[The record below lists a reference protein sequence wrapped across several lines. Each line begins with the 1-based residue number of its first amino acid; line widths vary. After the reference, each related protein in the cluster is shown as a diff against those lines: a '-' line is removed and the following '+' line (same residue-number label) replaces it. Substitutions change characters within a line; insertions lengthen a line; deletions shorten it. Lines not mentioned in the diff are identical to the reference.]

1 MSTQEYPES
10 GDKEENS
17 ISTQEYPEFGDIVI
31 ATVTRISTYG
41 AYVKLDEYNDK
52 EALVHISE
60 MATTW
65 VRNIRNH
72 AREGQKLVLKVLRVN
87 TQKGQID
94 LSLRRVTGRD
104 KTDKLLDWKKSKRA
118 DSIFGLAAEKI
129 GSDSKK
135 VDEIKDKIFAK
146 YPNTFTALEVSVEKG
161 EKTFKDLDIE
171 SEWAS
176 TLTEIARQKIKIDT
190 AIVKGTIEVSSTNPA
205 GVDDVRKAL
214 INAKK
219 VEEPSGTQIN
229 VYSIGAPKYRVEI
242 TAKNYSIAEK
252 TLEGAVE
259 EAIKTIK
266 SLGGTGHKIN

>member
-1 MSTQEYPES
+1 M
-10 GDKEENS
+10 
-17 ISTQEYPEFGDIVI
+17 
-31 ATVTRISTYG
+31 TRISDYG

-65 VRNIRNH
+65 VKNIRNH

-87 TQKGQID
+87 AQKGQID

-104 KTDKLLDWKKSKRA
+104 KTDKLLEWKKSKRA
-118 DSIFGLAAEKI
+118 DSILGLAAEKI

-135 VDEIKDKIFAK
+135 VDEIKNKIFAE
-146 YPNTFTALEVSVEKG
+146 YPNIFNALEISVEKG
-161 EKTFKDLDIE
+161 EKIFKDLDIE
-171 SEWAS
+171 ADWAS
-176 TLTEIARQKIKIDT
+176 TLTELAKQKIKIDT
-190 AIVKGTIEVSSTNPA
+190 ATVKGTIEVSSTNTT
-205 GVDDVRKAL
+205 GVDDVKKAL

-229 VYSIGAPKYRVEI
+229 VYTIGAPKYRVEI

-252 TLEGAVE
+252 TLEAATD

>member
-1 MSTQEYPES
+1 M
-10 GDKEENS
+10 
-17 ISTQEYPEFGDIVI
+17 
-31 ATVTRISTYG
+31 TRISDYG

-60 MATTW
+60 IATTW

-87 TQKGQID
+87 AQKEQID

-135 VDEIKDKIFAK
+135 VDEIKGKVFAK

-161 EKTFKDLDIE
+161 EKIFEDLDIE

-190 AIVKGTIEVSSTNPA
+190 AIVKGTIEVSSTNLA

>member
-1 MSTQEYPES
+1 
-10 GDKEENS
+10 
-17 ISTQEYPEFGDIVI
+17 
-31 ATVTRISTYG
+31 
-41 AYVKLDEYNDK
+41 
-52 EALVHISE
+52 

-135 VDEIKDKIFAK
+135 VDEIKDKVFAK

-161 EKTFKDLDIE
+161 EKTFEDLDIE

-176 TLTEIARQKIKIDT
+176 TLTEIARQKIKIDK

>member
-1 MSTQEYPES
+1 M
-10 GDKEENS
+10 
-17 ISTQEYPEFGDIVI
+17 
-31 ATVTRISTYG
+31 TRISDYG

-52 EALVHISE
+52 EALIHISE

-87 TQKGQID
+87 AQKEQID
-94 LSLRRVTGRD
+94 LSLRSVTGRD

-135 VDEIKDKIFAK
+135 VDEIKGKVFAK

-161 EKTFKDLDIE
+161 EKIFEDLDIE

-190 AIVKGTIEVSSTNPA
+190 AIVKGTIEVSSTNLA

-229 VYSIGAPKYRVEI
+229 VYSIGAPKYRIEI

>member
-1 MSTQEYPES
+1 
-10 GDKEENS
+10 
-17 ISTQEYPEFGDIVI
+17 
-31 ATVTRISTYG
+31 VTRIADYG

-60 MATTW
+60 IATTW
-65 VRNIRNH
+65 VKNIRNH

-87 TQKGQID
+87 AQKGQID
-94 LSLRRVTGRD
+94 LSLRRVTGRE
-104 KTDKLLDWKKSKRA
+104 KTDKLLEWKKSKRA
-118 DSIFGLAAEKI
+118 DSILSLAAEKL

-135 VDEIKDKIFAK
+135 IDEIKEKIFAK
-146 YPNTFTALEVSVEKG
+146 YPNISNALEISVEKG
-161 EKTFKDLDIE
+161 EKIFKDLDIE
-171 SEWAS
+171 ANWAS
-176 TLTEIARQKIKIDT
+176 TLTEIAKQKIKIDT
-190 AIVKGTIEVSSTNPA
+190 ATVKGTIEVSSTNPA

-219 VEEPSGTQIN
+219 VEEAGGTKIS
-229 VYSIGAPKYRVEI
+229 VYTIGAPKYRVEI

-252 TLEGAVE
+252 KLEEAVE

>member
-1 MSTQEYPES
+1 M
-10 GDKEENS
+10 
-17 ISTQEYPEFGDIVI
+17 
-31 ATVTRISTYG
+31 TRISDYG

-65 VRNIRNH
+65 VKNIRNH

-87 TQKGQID
+87 AQKGQID

-104 KTDKLLDWKKSKRA
+104 KTDKLLEWKKSKRA
-118 DSIFGLAAEKI
+118 DSILGLAAEKI

-135 VDEIKDKIFAK
+135 VDEIKDKIFAE
-146 YPNTFTALEVSVEKG
+146 YPNIFNALEISVEKG
-161 EKTFKDLDIE
+161 EKIFKDLDIE
-171 SEWAS
+171 ADWAS
-176 TLTEIARQKIKIDT
+176 TLTELAKQKIKIDT
-190 AIVKGTIEVSSTNPA
+190 ATVKGTIEVSSTNTT
-205 GVDDVRKAL
+205 GVDDVKKAL

-229 VYSIGAPKYRVEI
+229 VYTIGAPKYRVEI

-252 TLEGAVE
+252 TLEAATD

>member
-1 MSTQEYPES
+1 M
-10 GDKEENS
+10 
-17 ISTQEYPEFGDIVI
+17 
-31 ATVTRISTYG
+31 TRIADYG

-60 MATTW
+60 IATTW
-65 VRNIRNH
+65 VKNIRNH

-87 TQKGQID
+87 AQKGQID
-94 LSLRRVTGRD
+94 LSLRRVTGRE
-104 KTDKLLDWKKSKRA
+104 KTDKLLEWKKNKRA
-118 DSIFGLAAEKI
+118 DSILSLAAEKI

-135 VDEIKDKIFAK
+135 IDEIKEKIFAK
-146 YPNTFTALEVSVEKG
+146 YPNIFNALEISVEKG
-161 EKTFKDLDIE
+161 EKIFKDLDIE
-171 SEWAS
+171 DDWAS

-190 AIVKGTIEVSSTNPA
+190 ATVKGTIEVSSTNPA
-205 GVDDVRKAL
+205 GVDDVKEAL

-219 VEEPSGTQIN
+219 VEEASGTQIS
-229 VYSIGAPKYRVEI
+229 VYTIGAPKYRVEI

-252 TLEGAVE
+252 TLEEAVE

>member
-1 MSTQEYPES
+1 M
-10 GDKEENS
+10 
-17 ISTQEYPEFGDIVI
+17 
-31 ATVTRISTYG
+31 TRISDYG

-60 MATTW
+60 IATTW

-87 TQKGQID
+87 AQKGQID

-104 KTDKLLDWKKSKRA
+104 KTDKLLEWKKSKRA

-135 VDEIKDKIFAK
+135 VDEIKDKVFAK

-161 EKTFKDLDIE
+161 EKIFKDLDIE

-190 AIVKGTIEVSSTNPA
+190 ATVKGTIEVSSTNLA

>member
-1 MSTQEYPES
+1 M
-10 GDKEENS
+10 
-17 ISTQEYPEFGDIVI
+17 
-31 ATVTRISTYG
+31 TRISDYG

-87 TQKGQID
+87 AQKGQID

-118 DSIFGLAAEKI
+118 DSILGLAAEKI

-135 VDEIKDKIFAK
+135 VDEIKTKIFEK
-146 YPNTFTALEVSVEKG
+146 YPNTFTALEISVEKG

-171 SEWAS
+171 ADWAS
-176 TLTEIARQKIKIDT
+176 TLTELANQKIKIDT
-190 AIVKGTIEVSSTNPA
+190 ATVKGTIEVSSTNTT
-205 GVDDVRKAL
+205 GVDDVKKAL

-229 VYSIGAPKYRVEI
+229 VYTIGAPKYRVEI

-252 TLEGAVE
+252 TLEAATN

>member
-1 MSTQEYPES
+1 
-10 GDKEENS
+10 
-17 ISTQEYPEFGDIVI
+17 
-31 ATVTRISTYG
+31 VTRVSDYG

-65 VRNIRNH
+65 VKNIRNH

-104 KTDKLLDWKKSKRA
+104 KTDKLLDWKKSKRG
-118 DSIFGLAAEKI
+118 DSILGLAAEKI

-135 VDEIKDKIFAK
+135 VDEIKTKIFEK

-171 SEWAS
+171 ADWAS
-176 TLTEIARQKIKIDT
+176 TLTEIAKQKIKIDT
-190 AIVKGTIEVSSTNPA
+190 ATVKGTIEISSTNPA
-205 GVDDVRKAL
+205 GVDDVKKAL

-219 VEEPSGTQIN
+219 VEEPSGTQIS
-229 VYSIGAPKYRVEI
+229 VYTIGAPKYRVEI

-252 TLEGAVE
+252 TLEEATD

>member
-1 MSTQEYPES
+1 
-10 GDKEENS
+10 
-17 ISTQEYPEFGDIVI
+17 
-31 ATVTRISTYG
+31 VTRISDYG

-65 VRNIRNH
+65 VKNIRNH

-87 TQKGQID
+87 AQKGQID

-104 KTDKLLDWKKSKRA
+104 KTDKLLEWKKSKRA
-118 DSIFGLAAEKI
+118 DSILGLAAEKI

-135 VDEIKDKIFAK
+135 VDEIKNKIFAE
-146 YPNTFTALEVSVEKG
+146 YPNIFNALEISVEKG
-161 EKTFKDLDIE
+161 EKIFKDLDIE
-171 SEWAS
+171 ADWAS
-176 TLTEIARQKIKIDT
+176 TLTELAKQKIKIDT
-190 AIVKGTIEVSSTNPA
+190 ATVKGTIEVSSTNTT
-205 GVDDVRKAL
+205 GVDDVKKAL

-229 VYSIGAPKYRVEI
+229 VYTIGAPKYRVEI

-252 TLEGAVE
+252 TLEAATD

>member
-1 MSTQEYPES
+1 
-10 GDKEENS
+10 
-17 ISTQEYPEFGDIVI
+17 
-31 ATVTRISTYG
+31 VTRISDYG

-65 VRNIRNH
+65 VKNIRNH

-87 TQKGQID
+87 AQKGQID

-104 KTDKLLDWKKSKRA
+104 KTDKLLEWKKSKRA
-118 DSIFGLAAEKI
+118 DSILGLAAEKI

-135 VDEIKDKIFAK
+135 IDEIRDKIFAE
-146 YPNTFTALEVSVEKG
+146 YPNIFNALEISVEKG
-161 EKTFKDLDIE
+161 EKIFKDLDIE
-171 SEWAS
+171 ADWAS
-176 TLTEIARQKIKIDT
+176 TLTELAKQKIKIDT
-190 AIVKGTIEVSSTNPA
+190 ATVKGTIEVSSTNPA
-205 GVDDVRKAL
+205 GVDDVKKAL

-219 VEEPSGTQIN
+219 VEEPSGTQIS
-229 VYSIGAPKYRVEI
+229 VYTIGAPKYRVEI

-252 TLEGAVE
+252 TLEAATD

>member
-1 MSTQEYPES
+1 
-10 GDKEENS
+10 
-17 ISTQEYPEFGDIVI
+17 
-31 ATVTRISTYG
+31 VTRISDYG

-87 TQKGQID
+87 AQKGQID

-104 KTDKLLDWKKSKRA
+104 KTDKLLEWKKSKRA
-118 DSIFGLAAEKI
+118 DSILGLAAEKI

-135 VDEIKDKIFAK
+135 VDEIKDKIFAE
-146 YPNTFTALEVSVEKG
+146 YPNIFNALEISVEKG
-161 EKTFKDLDIE
+161 EKIFKDLDIE
-171 SEWAS
+171 ADWAS
-176 TLTEIARQKIKIDT
+176 TLTELAKQKIKIDT
-190 AIVKGTIEVSSTNPA
+190 ATVKGTIEVSSTNTT
-205 GVDDVRKAL
+205 GVDDVKKAL

-229 VYSIGAPKYRVEI
+229 VYTIGAPKYRVEI

-252 TLEGAVE
+252 TLEAATD

>member
-1 MSTQEYPES
+1 
-10 GDKEENS
+10 
-17 ISTQEYPEFGDIVI
+17 
-31 ATVTRISTYG
+31 VTRISDYG

-65 VRNIRNH
+65 VKNIRNH

-87 TQKGQID
+87 AQKGQID

-104 KTDKLLDWKKSKRA
+104 KTDKLLEWKKSKRA
-118 DSIFGLAAEKI
+118 DSILGLAAEKI

-135 VDEIKDKIFAK
+135 IDEIRDKIFAE
-146 YPNTFTALEVSVEKG
+146 YPNIFNALEISVEKG
-161 EKTFKDLDIE
+161 EKIFKDLDIE
-171 SEWAS
+171 ADWAS
-176 TLTEIARQKIKIDT
+176 TLTELAKQKIKIDT
-190 AIVKGTIEVSSTNPA
+190 ATVKGTIEVSSTNA
-205 GVDDVRKAL
+205 IGVDDVKKAL

-219 VEEPSGTQIN
+219 VEETSGTQIN
-229 VYSIGAPKYRVEI
+229 VYTIGAPKYRVEI

-252 TLEGAVE
+252 TLEAATD

>member
-1 MSTQEYPES
+1 M
-10 GDKEENS
+10 
-17 ISTQEYPEFGDIVI
+17 
-31 ATVTRISTYG
+31 TRIADYG

-60 MATTW
+60 IATTW
-65 VRNIRNH
+65 VKNIRNH

-87 TQKGQID
+87 AQKGQID
-94 LSLRRVTGRD
+94 LSLRRVTGRE
-104 KTDKLLDWKKSKRA
+104 KTDKLLEWKKSKRA
-118 DSIFGLAAEKI
+118 DSILSLAAEKL

-135 VDEIKDKIFAK
+135 IDEIKEKIFAK
-146 YPNTFTALEVSVEKG
+146 YPNISNALEISVEKG
-161 EKTFKDLDIE
+161 EKIFKDLDIE
-171 SEWAS
+171 ANWAS
-176 TLTEIARQKIKIDT
+176 TLTEIAKQKIKIDT
-190 AIVKGTIEVSSTNPA
+190 ATVKGTIEVSSTNPA

-219 VEEPSGTQIN
+219 VEEAGGTKIS
-229 VYSIGAPKYRVEI
+229 VYTIGAPKYRVEI

-252 TLEGAVE
+252 KLEEAVE

>member
-1 MSTQEYPES
+1 M
-10 GDKEENS
+10 
-17 ISTQEYPEFGDIVI
+17 
-31 ATVTRISTYG
+31 TRISDYG

-87 TQKGQID
+87 AQKGQID

-104 KTDKLLDWKKSKRA
+104 KTDKLLEWKKSKRA
-118 DSIFGLAAEKI
+118 DSILGLAAEKI

-135 VDEIKDKIFAK
+135 VDEIKDKIFAE
-146 YPNTFTALEVSVEKG
+146 YPNIFNALEISVEKG
-161 EKTFKDLDIE
+161 EKIFKDLDIE
-171 SEWAS
+171 ADWAS
-176 TLTEIARQKIKIDT
+176 TLTELAKQKIKIDT
-190 AIVKGTIEVSSTNPA
+190 ATVKGTIEVSSTNTT
-205 GVDDVRKAL
+205 GVDDVKKAL

-229 VYSIGAPKYRVEI
+229 VYTIGAPKYRVEI

-252 TLEGAVE
+252 TLEAATD